1 MHVAHGNY
9 FPDSVNDVSWIGGGR
24 ANHDK
29 PMDPFRYTFRK
40 KNMATTVYGYNNNLL
55 VILEETLQQ

>member
-1 MHVAHGNY
+1 M
-9 FPDSVNDVSWIGGGR
+9 W
-24 ANHDK
+24 
-29 PMDPFRYTFRK
+29 PMEIIFLIQSTMSLELVVVLIIINLWTRLDTPLAK

>member
-1 MHVAHGNY
+1 MWPMEIIFLIQSMMSLELVH
-9 FPDSVNDVSWIGGGR
+9 GR
-24 ANHDK
+24 ANHNK
-29 PMDPFRYTFRK
+29 HMDPFRYTFRK